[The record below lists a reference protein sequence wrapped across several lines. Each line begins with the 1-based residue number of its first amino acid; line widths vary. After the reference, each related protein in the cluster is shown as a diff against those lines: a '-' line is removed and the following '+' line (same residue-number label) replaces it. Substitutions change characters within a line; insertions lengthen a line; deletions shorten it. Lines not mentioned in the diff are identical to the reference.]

1 MKKDELKSKDRG
13 LRLALRHQAE
23 EAGKLKLPEDF
34 TDRLMQRITQPE
46 TRPARRRLWLY
57 PAAGVAAGVLLLVSL
72 HFKYNKVETVEPL
85 PPAVIAL
92 VEEVRDTI
100 ALVQDSCLARNDTSV
115 LRESPVLAQQSP
127 RKPSR
132 KSLRKEPAQEP
143 EISADSLA
151 RLTAAIEEE
160 LNQVADET
168 YMRQMEVLIN
178 SDPQLRMIVN
188 EIINP
193 EGDDEQIAYNIK
205 MI

>member
-1 MKKDELKSKDRG
+1 MKKDDLTPKDRG
-13 LRLALRHQAE
+13 LRRALQRRN
-23 EAGKLKLPEDF
+23 EASGRMTPSADF

-46 TRPARRRLWLY
+46 KKPVRRRLWLY
-57 PAAGVAAGVLLLVSL
+57 PATAVAAGVLLLVTL